1 MPKSTL
7 RDDHLLDA
15 DMILTPKN
23 KTRNLFN
30 DKVRALHKHTGVLPE
45 VGDKLVNR
53 KNNWITSLDGIPLIN
68 GIVGTCIHPIRMSEC
83 NLAQGIYRMD
93 FQPDYSDDN
102 YYEAL
107 KCDYDFLK
115 EPCGSK
121 EINMYNTGNKFEYAE
136 AITVHLSQ
144 GSQYNK
150 VLYYDEFV
158 GDRENMKKMRYTAV
172 TRAID
177 SVYMFI

>member
-1 MPKSTL
+1 
-7 RDDHLLDA
+7 
-15 DMILTPKN
+15 
-23 KTRNLFN
+23 
-30 DKVRALHKHTGVLPE
+30 
-45 VGDKLVNR
+45 
-53 KNNWITSLDGIPLIN
+53 
-68 GIVGTCIHPIRMSEC
+68 MSEC
-83 NLAQGIYRMD
+83 NLAQGIFRMD
-93 FQPDYSDDN
+93 FQPDYTDC

-144 GSQYNK
+144 GSQYGN

-158 GDRENMKKMRYTAV
+158 GDRDNMRKMRYTAV
-172 TRAID
+172 TRAINN
-177 SVYMFI
+177 VYMFV